1 MAMTIM
7 NDASVAMSLGELNKN
22 ISMLGKRLK
31 KVSSGQ
37 RINGAGDAA
46 AEYAISEKMRVRI
59 RSLDQDVKNVQNGSS
74 LLRIADGGIA
84 SILGELRNLKELALN
99 AANDTNTDIDR
110 ATIQKEFEHRKANID
125 DIATETNYNGKPLLD
140 GTYELRQVMEAMS
153 MGGSMEIVPIEDT
166 PFNHTSVKKIVSEP
180 PSNAASTNT
189 VSPNLIEIN
198 GDGEYEIPNGFSGT
212 IKVNAANVK
221 LKQADSSTTLSNVTI
236 EGPPGG
242 NANLWIENLNIA
254 SSTNAS
260 AIKFQGSGNVLN
272 IKGTNNNIDI
282 TSQDN
287 AGINIGGGLQVQGDG
302 SSSLKINNNKYGAG
316 IGSDSGESLTGNIEI
331 VDAKIDVAS
340 SVSAKAGASI
350 GSGADSASV
359 GNITVENSNVSS
371 LSPGAYHAAIGAG
384 SDSSSAGDILVVKT
398 KFTATCVDTGI
409 GSGYPYATCGDIT
422 IHDSDLTITNQL
434 SACVGAGD
442 KSECGDIYVSATK
455 LTSSSDVGA
464 GIGSGQN
471 QSKAG
476 DITILNGSEITHVSP
491 KGAAIGS
498 GANGIVEKIYI
509 SESAKENLH
518 AENAYSDETH
528 LIPGIGRGEGGS
540 AENPDGKIV
549 YNAVPGLYTGKPLV
563 IHHGTRANEAINV
576 YISNMHTNALKEKIP
591 SEEDIEYLSKL
602 STEKAFEYQK
612 VLDKA
617 MDKTLE
623 DAKVTTRDDAAVAI
637 RLVEGAIQY
646 TLEQATSIGAYIS
659 RLEYMESNLVTANEN
674 TVASDSTLRDADMA
688 KEMAEYTKSN
698 ILSQASQAMLAQA
711 NQSASSVLS
720 LLQ

>member
-1 MAMTIM
+1 
-7 NDASVAMSLGELNKN
+7 
-22 ISMLGKRLK
+22 
-31 KVSSGQ
+31 
-37 RINGAGDAA
+37 
-46 AEYAISEKMRVRI
+46 
-59 RSLDQDVKNVQNGSS
+59 
-74 LLRIADGGIA
+74 
-84 SILGELRNLKELALN
+84 
-99 AANDTNTDIDR
+99 
-110 ATIQKEFEHRKANID
+110 
-125 DIATETNYNGKPLLD
+125 
-140 GTYELRQVMEAMS
+140 
-153 MGGSMEIVPIEDT
+153 MEIVPIEDT